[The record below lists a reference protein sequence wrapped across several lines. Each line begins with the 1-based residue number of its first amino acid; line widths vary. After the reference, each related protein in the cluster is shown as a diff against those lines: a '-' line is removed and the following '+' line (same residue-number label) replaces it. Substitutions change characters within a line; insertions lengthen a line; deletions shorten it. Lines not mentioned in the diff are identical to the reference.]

1 MSVAGIFSAVP
12 SRPNTGAAT
21 DPRILA
27 MAHNATVLLLLAPT
41 LLGGCGLGETAATA
55 AAGGA
60 SRAQEAAQARRVLN
74 SVQQQMD
81 LGAQQ
86 AEDRLRAAEAARQ

>member
-1 MSVAGIFSAVP
+1 
-12 SRPNTGAAT
+12 
-21 DPRILA
+21 